1 MPPLAPAGAP
11 SPAPAL
17 ALVAVL
23 LLAHLRRLV
32 LAVLLFLLLL
42 LLLLFFIFI
51 FVTRLLVGPRLLLES
66 ASACRG
72 GRTGTFL
79 AAVTSLT
86 LTNRRLG
93 APSLCVRLP
102 DEVPASALHLLAN
115 LRARFAT
122 CFQSS
127 ALGPASLNL
136 FCIFSAM

>member
-1 MPPLAPAGAP
+1 MPPLAPAGAPSP

-42 LLLLFFIFI
+42 LLFI